1 VGGQCKGV
9 GRGEETRERGSRQK
23 ISRRS
28 KGKERK
34 AIMQHINTVHTVCKK
49 NIFRVSSEPIVTH

>member
-1 VGGQCKGV
+1 VV
-9 GRGEETRERGSRQK
+9 REEGARERGRKQK
-23 ISRRS
+23 KARIS

-34 AIMQHINTVHTVCKK
+34 AIMQRINTVHTVCKM